1 MDVEAKKRSTNM
13 DVDLVKEQ
21 YSDDID
27 TVLTMIM
34 IPNNSSPLVILIVTT
49 LTIEKKKTGCQFF
62 ISRKS
67 FSHSPEELLKQQN

>member
-1 MDVEAKKRSTNM
+1 MDVEAKKSSTNM

-34 IPNNSSPLVILIVTT
+34 IPNNSSPLVIVIATT
-49 LTIEKKKTGCQFF
+49 LTIEKKTP
-62 ISRKS
+62 IE
-67 FSHSPEELLKQQN
+67 SH